1 MAVNDRGY
9 IEEDV
14 KMRQIGDNI
23 YIIDEERLFVRKLRI
38 LEINGDVY
46 RCQNRRTDSILEISE
61 YDTTIYDTKEEAR
74 KVVQKKENKKN
85 FVYLLV
91 ILFIM
96 LSVIGL
102 IFLGVLSDIIL

>member
-1 MAVNDRGY
+1 
-9 IEEDV
+9 
-14 KMRQIGDNI
+14 MRQVGDNI
-23 YIIDEERLFVRKLRI
+23 YIIDEERLFVKRLKI

-46 RCQNRRTDSILEISE
+46 RCQNKRTDRIFEISE

-74 KVVQKKENKKN
+74 KVVEKKKNKIN

-96 LSVIGL
+96 LAVA
-102 IFLGVLSDIIL
+102 GVLFAGILSEIIL